1 MKTYY
6 TLTLTVSSR
15 TFVGVTLFSFTSHST
30 SSCFPSSS
38 PLRRDPVP
46 SNTQLLGRLIHWF
59 PFSSQFLKAPFFH
72 HWMLKRKGSKQKFVK
87 MVASCLSFPDFH
99 CPSQHL
105 NYNFELSKHFLKF
118 HCHILR
124 SSKLLYIA

>member
-1 MKTYY
+1 MKTYH
-6 TLTLTVSSR
+6 TLTLTVTSR
-15 TFVGVTLFSFTSHST
+15 TFVGKCHLVFIHLPFYF
-30 SSCFPSSS
+30 CFPSSF

-105 NYNFELSKHFLKF
+105 NYNFEVSKHFLKF